1 MDEDTT
7 KEGTKCKERE
17 ARRWKKDGARSQ
29 RERERGKIRPPFFS
43 RDSNAIGDPPSAVRC
58 WCERKKLGL
67 SLFVFPWPVCFAHY
81 PSLQVVD
88 IPLRSTF
95 TERKQLRHGL
105 SVYASS
111 RLPLCK
117 LLNASRATVF
127 FALEQPTL
135 FSLPGCLPL

>member
-1 MDEDTT
+1 MEKRRDE
-7 KEGTKCKERE
+7 KESKGES
-17 ARRWKKDGARSQ
+17 A
-29 RERERGKIRPPFFS
+29 GKFALHFS
-43 RDSNAIGDPPSAVRC
+43 RETVTPSGTLLRLLDAGAGEKSLV
-58 WCERKKLGL
+58 

-127 FALEQPTL
+127 FAPEQPAL